1 MLYICFQFMKSVLKR
16 CCHLK
21 YTLILRFLKIIL
33 GPQDPKELDPR
44 LICPLFDILFPYL
57 PEKIRKPLRFGVR
70 HGEVSDRIQ

>member
-1 MLYICFQFMKSVLKR
+1 MFPIYEICAEKLFSSKIYSYFEFLK
-16 CCHLK
+16 
-21 YTLILRFLKIIL
+21 KIIL

-70 HGEVSDRIQ
+70 HDEVSNRIQ

>member
-1 MLYICFQFMKSVLKR
+1 MLYICFQFMNSELKR

-21 YTLILRFLKIIL
+21 YTLILRFFKIIL

-70 HGEVSDRIQ
+70 HGEVINRIQ